1 MCDLLAETSWMKRI
15 LLGLLLSLP
24 VTAQPVPNPPFTI
37 NRKITL
43 AEVNRGGR
51 VELFYDLS
59 QFPGYS
65 LQVTC
70 YRFLGPGGSPKVAEW
85 TIPNGTGMKRLD
97 FKKMPVSQYLFKG
110 QLRDAQNQP
119 VAMDFR
125 PVQLEYGGW
134 SGRLRVEEA
143 TQKAGNDP
151 KAPLGAIPK
160 QTEETREWDFKVT
173 PDSLVVQ
180 PGGQA
185 NLAATLNSRPVAEEL
200 QWFLEGPG
208 KLFIVENFIAIYRA
222 DKQIEGDQ
230 RATITVVAP
239 NHPQMRQDIQ
249 VLVTREK
256 VEPASKEE

>member
-1 MCDLLAETSWMKRI
+1 MCGGLAENSWMKRF
-15 LLGLLLSLP
+15 LLGLLLTLP

-59 QFPGYS
+59 RYPGCS

-70 YRFLGPGGSPKVAEW
+70 YRFLGPGGSPKMAEW
-85 TIPNGTGMKRLD
+85 TIPGGTGMKRLD

-110 QLRDAQNQP
+110 QLRDAQDQP
-119 VAMDFR
+119 IALDFR

-143 TQKAGNDP
+143 TRKASSDP
-151 KAPLGAIPK
+151 HAPLGVLPK
-160 QTEETREWDFKVT
+160 QTEETSEWDFKVT
-173 PDSLVVQ
+173 PDTLVVQ
-180 PGGQA
+180 PGGHA
-185 NLAATLNSRPVAEEL
+185 DVAAYLNSRPVVEEL
-200 QWFLEGPG
+200 QWFLQGPG
-208 KLFIVENFIAIYRA
+208 KLVILENFIAVYTA
-222 DKQIEGDQ
+222 DKQTDGDQ

-239 NHPQMRQDIQ
+239 RHPQMRQDIQ
-249 VLVTREK
+249 VLVTRENVK
-256 VEPASKEE
+256 TTPSE